1 MHVAVSFNLGLVE
14 CHKADTN
21 RPKTSID
28 FCFLRC
34 IFMTG
39 HRCCSTVDRNII
51 FQMPCLANFSSS
63 TFVTKVFR
71 TENTKITRSKPVICI
86 CKLHVLQLQNK
97 FL

>member
-28 FCFLRC
+28 FCFLRS

-51 FQMPCLANFSSS
+51 F
-63 TFVTKVFR
+63 
-71 TENTKITRSKPVICI
+71 
-86 CKLHVLQLQNK
+86 
-97 FL
+97 